1 MQPDSARLGPW
12 PSALGRPCSDV
23 GETRG
28 IGGSGAAAAGER
40 EGRGV
45 FFLVGGVE
53 VGELCRD
60 GIDFASGLSSEVNA
74 SKFAGTQ
81 K

>member
-1 MQPDSARLGPW
+1 MGM
-12 PSALGRPCSDV
+12 
-23 GETRG
+23 
-28 IGGSGAAAAGER
+28 GGSGGAGER

-53 VGELCRD
+53 VGELGRD
-60 GIDFASGLSSEVNA
+60 GIDLARGRPNEVRLS
-74 SKFAGTQ
+74 KLAGTL

>member
-1 MQPDSARLGPW
+1 M
-12 PSALGRPCSDV
+12 
-23 GETRG
+23 
-28 IGGSGAAAAGER
+28 GGSGGAGER

-60 GIDFASGLSSEVNA
+60 GIDLASGLPNEVNE

>member
-1 MQPDSARLGPW
+1 MPPHVLDPC
-12 PSALGRPCSDV
+12 SALGHPSSEV
-23 GETRG
+23 GVTRTM
-28 IGGSGAAAAGER
+28 GGSGGAGEG

-53 VGELCRD
+53 VGELGREGMD
-60 GIDFASGLSSEVNA
+60 LARGRPNEVRLL
-74 SKFAGTQ
+74 KFGGTE

>member
-28 IGGSGAAAAGER
+28 IGGSGRAGEQ

-45 FFLVGGVE
+45 LFLVGGVE

-60 GIDFASGLSSEVNA
+60 GIDFASGLPNDVNE